1 MSGAIYLLTELIN
14 LSPLF
19 VTLYVFS
26 AYLNLIVFEKI
37 KLDLEQAEAYFSL
50 SKSSKITKCFKIRL
64 YITRSLQ

>member
-1 MSGAIYLLTELIN
+1 MIKKATARLPFYLLTELIN

-37 KLDLEQAEAYFSL
+37 KLDLEQA
-50 SKSSKITKCFKIRL
+50 
-64 YITRSLQ
+64 